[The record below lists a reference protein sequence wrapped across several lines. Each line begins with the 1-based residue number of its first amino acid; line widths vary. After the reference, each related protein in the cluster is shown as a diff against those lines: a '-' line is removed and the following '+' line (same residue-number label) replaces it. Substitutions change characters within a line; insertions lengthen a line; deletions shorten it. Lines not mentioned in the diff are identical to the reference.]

1 MSELLTIKEMAKRLK
16 VSRQTIY
23 EWRKKGM
30 PYKTIG
36 AVVRFNAD
44 EVNEWIEKQNNNEE
58 SGGNE

>member
-1 MSELLTIKEMAKRLK
+1 MNELLTIKEMSKKLK

-36 AVVRFNAD
+36 AVIRFDINEVAD
-44 EVNEWIEKQNNNEE
+44 WIEKQNTE
-58 SGGNE
+58 GN

>member
-1 MSELLTIKEMAKRLK
+1 MNELLTIKEMAEKLK

-36 AVVRFNAD
+36 AVIRFDIN
-44 EVNEWIEKQNNNEE
+44 EVVIWIEKQNE
-58 SGGNE
+58 GQ